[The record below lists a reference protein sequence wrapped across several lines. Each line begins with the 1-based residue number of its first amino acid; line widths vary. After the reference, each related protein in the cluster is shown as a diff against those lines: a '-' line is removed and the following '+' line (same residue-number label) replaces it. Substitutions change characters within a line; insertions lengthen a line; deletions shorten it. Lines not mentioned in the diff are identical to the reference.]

1 MSHAPSNAS
10 PSDPKRES
18 GDGCAFVPLWR
29 LACYFFW
36 IALTTV
42 QGAAGHLRRQVVH
55 RRKLVSE
62 KEFLESFALA
72 EFLPQP
78 DSTFGLAVHIGQ
90 RVRGIPGAV
99 TVALAMIA
107 PSFLLALLVGSAFIH
122 FHSVSWVTAV
132 AAGAGAAVCAV
143 IGATLLEIG
152 RKAVVDWRDLVLI
165 LLVFVLLRYGILHI
179 SGVLLWITPLALWLH
194 HPSRHEKLHGMQ
206 EPPGIVPTLGF
217 RHFIRHR
224 LGGILNNERWGML
237 FTALLVLALMGMISM
252 VEKEGPGVFQ
262 ALKTSVTGHKPD
274 KEEACP
280 AVPLDRISGRFAKE
294 GVPSAFPIA
303 PICTDLVSTFSALSV
318 CAFGGEET
326 ILPCMQRA
334 SVSHHNWMD
343 KKEFL
348 DLFSLSFIIPGP
360 SMLAAFIGLKACIPF
375 GQQWALA
382 GALIAM
388 LALFLPN
395 LVVILAAAHSWDWL
409 KAWRWRP
416 SVGKALIIIAS
427 GALAAAFMFITESAV
442 QSTPSALIA
451 LSCAVLL
458 LITDLNPV
466 LIILLSGAAG
476 WLFLG

>member
-1 MSHAPSNAS
+1 MHEESPIKDPSESVEHRAV
-10 PSDPKRES
+10 PS
-18 GDGCAFVPLWR
+18 LWK
-29 LACYFFW
+29 LAWYFFS

-55 RRKLVSE
+55 RRKLISD

-90 RVRGIPGAV
+90 RVRGIPGALV
-99 TVALAMIA
+99 VALAMIT
-107 PSFLLALLVGSAFIH
+107 PSFLLALVVGSAFIH
-122 FHSVSWVTAV
+122 FQSVSWVTAM

-152 RKAVVDWRDLVLI
+152 RKAIIDWRDLALI
-165 LLVFVLLRYGILHI
+165 LLVFILLRYGILHI
-179 SGVLLWITPLALWLH
+179 SGVLIWVTPLALWLH
-194 HPSRHEKLHGMQ
+194 NPSRHEKLHGMQ
-206 EPPGIVPTLGF
+206 EPLGIVPTLGF

-224 LGGILNNERWGML
+224 LGGILNNERWGIMI
-237 FTALLVLALMGMISM
+237 TAMLVLTLMGLISM
-252 VEKEGPGVFQ
+252 AEKEGPRVFHS
-262 ALKTSVTGHKPD
+262 LKASVTGHHPD

-280 AVPLDRISGRFAKE
+280 SVPLDRISDRLAEKGA
-294 GVPSAFPIA
+294 PTAFPIA

-360 SMLAAFIGLKACIPF
+360 SMLASFIGLKACMPF
-375 GQQWALA
+375 GQKWALV

-388 LALFLPN
+388 LALFAPN
-395 LVVILAAAHSWDWL
+395 MVVILTAAHSWDWL

-416 SVGKALIIIAS
+416 SVGKALVIIAS

-442 QSTPSALIA
+442 QSKPSALIA
-451 LSCAVLL
+451 LGCALL
-458 LITDLNPV
+458 LLLTDLNPV
-466 LIILLSGAAG
+466 LIILLSGVAG
-476 WLFLG
+476 WMFLG